1 MLLLPFANSISVFFC
16 VTVLTQ
22 FILALLLHKQEF
34 SGSYVGVETSIMLEV
49 LCDFLNSLQEN
60 AGIITEIRP

>member
-1 MLLLPFANSISVFFC
+1 
-16 VTVLTQ
+16 VTVPTQ